1 MEKKIP
7 GILAA
12 VFVLMFLMVVSG
24 EVKIKSAENEKKQQ
38 ENREEIT
45 FDYEK
50 VNRNSEKYE
59 GKAAIIGGRVLQVM
73 GSRQKGYTLRV
84 AQGGDLSHEM
94 VWLVDSEDTPEYK
107 ILENDWVMAYAI
119 LLGDYTY
126 EMISGEK
133 AEILTARA
141 TEIRVKDQ

>member
-50 VNRNSEKYE
+50 VNRNPEKYE

-107 ILENDWVMAYAI
+107 ILENDWVMAYVV

-126 EMISGEK
+126 KTTTGEQT
-133 AEILTARA
+133 EILTAQA